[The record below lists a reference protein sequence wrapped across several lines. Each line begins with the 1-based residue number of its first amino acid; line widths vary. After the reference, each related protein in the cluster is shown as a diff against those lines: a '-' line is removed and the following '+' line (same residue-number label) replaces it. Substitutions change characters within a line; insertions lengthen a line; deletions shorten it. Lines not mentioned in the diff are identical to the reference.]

1 MASLI
6 ELRVLETRLH
16 SHLLEWDDVPLQNEL
31 LFLLDDLQVIHE
43 QLDQYG
49 VPSADPNGSDMTL
62 LQRVRYLIRT
72 SHMNHITCDYVA
84 SPDFYDQRTP
94 VEPQQLRLL

>member
-6 ELRVLETRLH
+6 DIRILETRLH

-43 QLDQYG
+43 QLDQCG

-62 LQRVRYLIRT
+62 LQRVCYLIRASRT
-72 SHMNHITCDYVA
+72 NHSACEYVA
-84 SPDFYDQRTP
+84 SPDFYGQRTP
-94 VEPQQLRLL
+94 LEPQQLRLL

>member
-43 QLDQYG
+43 QLDQCG

-72 SHMNHITCDYVA
+72 SRTNHSACEYAA
-84 SPDFYDQRTP
+84 SPDLYGQHTP
-94 VEPQQLRLL
+94 IEPQQLRLL